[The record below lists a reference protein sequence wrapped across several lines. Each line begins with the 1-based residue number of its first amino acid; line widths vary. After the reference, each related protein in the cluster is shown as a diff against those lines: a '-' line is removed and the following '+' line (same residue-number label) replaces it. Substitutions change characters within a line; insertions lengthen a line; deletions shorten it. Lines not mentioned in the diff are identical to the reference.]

1 MVNSPELCG
10 HRGLAPRA
18 ARVVAM
24 RVHEVATIV
33 AIVSLATAGVAIIDC
48 FAQTWVGVGFA
59 FGYRAVG
66 GGELRDVAGRQ

>member
-1 MVNSPELCG
+1 MANFPELCG
-10 HRGLAPRA
+10 HCGLAPRA
-18 ARVVAM
+18 VRVVAM

-33 AIVSLATAGVAIIDC
+33 AIVSCTTAGVASIDC
-48 FAQTWVGVGFA
+48 FAQPWVGVGFA